1 VLGFGMNDLGG
12 WGYKV
17 QFGLI
22 LKPTNYL
29 MVSVEATEN
38 YDDSRVEWVEAVG
51 KDSIIYSNSKQK
63 INEIQLR
70 MNLTFSPELSLQMYL
85 QPFRAEMEYFDFKRL
100 TAPKTL
106 DFEPYEYNGDPDF
119 KIRNSVGTFVL
130 RWEYLPGSTL
140 FIVYNLND
148 SNHFSSLDG
157 SWDSYKSNALFIKLN
172 YWFQI

>member
-1 VLGFGMNDLGG
+1 
-12 WGYKV
+12 
-17 QFGLI
+17 
-22 LKPTNYL
+22 
-29 MVSVEATEN
+29 
-38 YDDSRVEWVEAVG
+38 
-51 KDSIIYSNSKQK
+51 
-63 INEIQLR
+63 

-85 QPFRAEMEYFDFKRL
+85 QPFRADMEYFDFKRL

-106 DFEPYEYNGDPDF
+106 DFEPYGYNNDPDF

-148 SNHFSSLDG
+148 SSHFSSLDG
-157 SWDSYKSNALFIKLN
+157 SWDYYKSNTLFIKLN